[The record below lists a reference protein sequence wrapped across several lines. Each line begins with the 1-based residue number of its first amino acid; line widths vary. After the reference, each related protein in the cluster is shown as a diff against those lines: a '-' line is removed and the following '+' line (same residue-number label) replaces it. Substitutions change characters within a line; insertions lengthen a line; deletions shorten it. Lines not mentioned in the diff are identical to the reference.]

1 MADEEL
7 RKEIVVE
14 ASPAVVF
21 KALTDEEELVEWMPT
36 GAKMDAR
43 VGGEYEFKYYWPERN
58 IDSTAR
64 GKVLELIPNKKLIVH
79 VECPKK

>member
-43 VGGEYEFKYYWPERN
+43 VGGEYGFKYY
-58 IDSTAR
+58 SAR
-64 GKVLELIPNKKLIVH
+64 EKYRQHRAGKRYSN
-79 VECPKK
+79 